1 MDDHRQQDVDA
12 TGGELLLLEQKKL
25 LQMIATGVPLDEC
38 LSSLCSAVPRLSS
51 GTRACILL
59 ADENCETFP
68 RAISPDLLPSF
79 SQGLKDAPIND
90 LAIGTCGEALF
101 RGQQVACGNIATE
114 PKWSKPWRDLCIAH
128 GVMACVS
135 EPILG
140 SDGTP
145 FGSFMLCF
153 SEPSEPTDWE
163 QRMIRFGTYIA
174 SIALTRDHTTRAL
187 IRSEER
193 YHTLFESID
202 LGFCV
207 IEMCA
212 RDEESEIDFRLLE
225 ANPMFDQM
233 AGLKQ
238 VVGRKAREISPELG
252 DDWFEMFANVAT
264 GGESVR
270 VEKAVGEQWYEV
282 YSYRV
287 DKPEDRRIAI
297 LFRDITARIR
307 SERNLEFLAS
317 ISHDLT
323 RARSVD
329 EMMRTVGASIGGFLE
344 LSTCA
349 FVEIDEDENHAVVT
363 YDWHREDMENTLGV
377 FPMAE
382 YVSKDYQPSGG
393 PEEVFVVNDTSR
405 DPRVDAASFGALKV
419 IAFVSVPYVRDG
431 RSHGCLAVSRS
442 TPHVWREDEIDL
454 LKTLARRILTRLEN
468 ARIEEALHESE
479 RKLRQIFEGAK
490 DYAIFSLDT
499 KGSISSWSPG
509 AERLFGYEE
518 KEVMGKHT
526 DMIFTPEDREKH
538 MAAAQMSGARETGVA
553 EDDRWHQRKDGS
565 RFFASGLMQPIFD
578 RSGQHTGFTKICRD
592 RTAHQHNLE
601 LLERELTDSQRLQAI
616 SARLVAEGD
625 FSNLLEEI
633 LHASIAIT
641 HSDMGTVQLVEG
653 EGGEELRLLTSAGFQ
668 PGVLSATQHVDP
680 AEETSCSIAI
690 RAGER
695 VVIPDLEH
703 SDHAAADT
711 PHGKLVAAGVRSA
724 QWTPLISRSG
734 RLVGI
739 IATHWRETHQ
749 PDERELRLMDL
760 LARQA
765 ADLIERHQ
773 SEGALREREQQLV
786 ELSLTLERRVAQ
798 RTAELQKQTAR
809 LQSLAAELASAE
821 QRERKRLAALLHDDL
836 QQLLVAAGM
845 QLEMAADATGE
856 DGAGAAAVR
865 RASIWIEE
873 ARNAARDLTRQ
884 LRPPALYED
893 GLVAALHWLA
903 SEMEER
909 HHLVVSI
916 DGSEPARNMTD
927 DTKALLFECVR
938 EMLFNV
944 AKYAGVDRAS
954 VELREEDGS
963 LEIVVTDVGVG
974 FDVKTVGASRPSGGF
989 GLFSIRERL
998 AALGGEMNLIS
1009 APGQGTRIALHV
1021 PLAIDPTS
1029 LTDKRRVASSA
1040 PSDTSGKVAPAS
1052 GDARIRVLVVDDH
1065 PMIREGIANIID
1077 SDSRLVVSGQASD
1090 GFEAISAVEQ
1100 HPPDV
1105 VLMDVNMPRMNGIEA
1120 TREIR
1125 RRWPATCVIGISVQ
1139 DDPTTAKSIC
1149 DAGASGFIS
1158 KAGASDAIIAAIVNQ
1173 LPRKSLASAFK

>member
-1 MDDHRQQDVDA
+1 MEIPAQQDLETA
-12 TGGELLLLEQKKL
+12 GIKLLLLEQRKL

-38 LSSLCSAVPRLSS
+38 LSSLCSAVPRLSP
-51 GTRACILL
+51 GTCACILL
-59 ADENCETFP
+59 ADESALTFP

-79 SQGLKDAPIND
+79 NEALKDAPIND
-90 LAIGTCGEALF
+90 LAIGTCGEAVF
-101 RGQQVACGNIATE
+101 RGRQVACGNISTDT
-114 PKWSKPWRDLCIAH
+114 KWSQAWRDLCVSH

-135 EPILG
+135 EPIFA
-140 SDGTP
+140 SDGTT

-153 SEPSEPTDWE
+153 SEPRGPTDWE
-163 QRMIRFGTYIA
+163 HRMIRFGTYIA
-174 SIALTRDHTTRAL
+174 SIALTRDRTSHAL

-193 YHTLFESID
+193 YRTLFESID

-207 IEMCA
+207 IEMLLH
-212 RDEESEIDFRLLE
+212 DEGAEIDFLLLE
-225 ANPMFDQM
+225 SNPMFEKI
-233 AGLKQ
+233 AGMKSGG
-238 VVGRKAREISPELG
+238 GRRAREISPNLG
-252 DDWFEMFANVAT
+252 DDWFEMFAGVAT
-264 GGESVR
+264 GGEPVR
-270 VEKAVGEQWYEV
+270 IEKAVGDQWYEV

-287 DKPEDRRIAI
+287 DKPEDRRVAI
-297 LFRDITARIR
+297 LFRDITSRKR
-307 SERNLEFLAS
+307 TERNLEFLAS

-323 RARSVD
+323 RARSVK
-329 EMMRTVGASIGGFLE
+329 EMMKTVGASIGRFLD

-349 FVEIDEDENHAVVT
+349 FVEIDDAENHAVVT
-363 YDWHREDMENTLGV
+363 YDWHRKDMENTLGT
-377 FPMAE
+377 FNMAE
-382 YVSKDYQPSGG
+382 YVSEGYQPADR
-393 PEEVFVVNDTSR
+393 PEDVFVVNDTSR

-419 IAFVSVPYVRDG
+419 LAFVSVPYVRDG
-431 RSHGCLAVSRS
+431 RQHGCLAASRS
-442 TPHVWREDEIDL
+442 IPHVWLEEEIDL

-468 ARIEEALHESE
+468 ARTEEALHESE

-499 KGSISSWSPG
+499 KGFINSWSPG
-509 AERLFGYEE
+509 AERVFGYEE

-526 DMIFTPEDREKH
+526 EMIFTPEDRADH
-538 MAAAQMSGARETGVA
+538 MAEVEMRGAIETGVA
-553 EDDRWHQRKDGS
+553 EDERWHQRKDGS
-565 RFFASGLMQPIFD
+565 RFFASGLMQPLFD
-578 RSGQHTGFTKICRD
+578 RSGKHTGFTKICRD
-592 RTAHQHNLE
+592 RTGHQHNLE
-601 LLERELTDSQRLQAI
+601 MLERELTDSQLLQAI

-653 EGGEELRLLTSAGFQ
+653 ESGEELRLLTSAGFAD
-668 PGVLSATQHVDP
+668 GVLSPFQHVSRDDR
-680 AEETSCSIAI
+680 TSCAIAV

-711 PHGKLVAAGVRSA
+711 PHGTLVAAGVRAA
-724 QWTPLISRSG
+724 QWTPLTSRSG

-739 IATHWRETHQ
+739 IATHWREIHQ
-749 PDERELRLMDL
+749 PDERELRLLDL

-798 RTAELQKQTAR
+798 RTAELQDQTAR

-821 QRERKRLAALLHDDL
+821 QRERKRLAALLHDEL

-845 QLEMAADATGE
+845 QLEMAADASSGP
-856 DGAGAAAVR
+856 AATAVR
-865 RASIWIEE
+865 RAADWIEE

-903 SEMEER
+903 SEMNER
-909 HHLVVSI
+909 HHLIVSI
-916 DGSEPARNMTD
+916 NGIEPTRVMSD

-938 EMLFNV
+938 EMLFNC
-944 AKYAGVDRAS
+944 AKYAGVDEAT
-954 VELREEDGS
+954 VILRQEDGS
-963 LEIVVTDVGVG
+963 LEIVVTDSGVG
-974 FDVKTVGASRPSGGF
+974 FDVKTVGTSRLSGGF

-1009 APGQGTRIALHV
+1009 APGRGTRIELHV
-1021 PLAIDPTS
+1021 PLTHGAETDPA
-1029 LTDKRRVASSA
+1029 KRQPMPA
-1040 PSDTSGKVAPAS
+1040 PSVDLPSEFSSGSADDS
-1052 GDARIRVLVVDDH
+1052 RIRVLVVDDH
-1065 PMIREGIANIID
+1065 PMIREGIANIIG

-1090 GFEAISAVEQ
+1090 GIEAIIAVEL

-1125 RRWPATCVIGISVQ
+1125 RRWPSTCVIGISVQ

-1149 DAGASGFIS
+1149 DAGASAFIS
-1158 KAGASDAIIAAIVNQ
+1158 KAGASDAIIAAIVKQ
-1173 LPRKSLASAFK
+1173 LPRKSLAVHSR